1 MAVIDDTA
9 IGIADVYARSLF
21 DLAAAGNAVDGV
33 AGEFGELIE
42 LIDAQPDVAT
52 FMTSEAIDVDRRA
65 ETLEK
70 LFRGQLGD
78 LLLNTLLVINGKG
91 RLSLI
96 REIHSAFARLREEQ
110 QNRVDA
116 TVTTATALNDEQRQ
130 RVIDSIG
137 ERTGK
142 QVTLH
147 EQVDAEILGGLVVQV
162 GDERLDGSVASRLGR
177 IERSLHE
184 RASQELLALR
194 ESAVEGA

>member
-21 DLAAAGNAVDGV
+21 ELAAADNAVDGV
-33 AGEFGELIE
+33 AGEFGDLIE
-42 LIDAQPDVAT
+42 LIDAQSDVAT
-52 FMTSEAIDVDRRA
+52 FMTSGAIDVERRA

-78 LLLNTLLVINGKG
+78 LLLNTLLVINRKG

-96 REIHSAFARLREEQ
+96 REIHTAFVRLREVQ

-130 RVIDSIG
+130 RVIDGIG
-137 ERTGK
+137 KRTGK

-147 EQVDAEILGGLVVQV
+147 EQVDPEILGGLIVQV
-162 GDERLDGSVASRLGR
+162 GDERLDGSVACQLGR
-177 IERSLHE
+177 IEKLLHE
-184 RASQELLALR
+184 RASQELLTLR
-194 ESAVEGA
+194 ELAVEGT

>member
-21 DLAAAGNAVDGV
+21 ELATADNAVDGV
-33 AGEFGELIE
+33 AGEFGDLIE
-42 LIDAQPDVAT
+42 LIRARSDVAT
-52 FMTSEAIDVDRRA
+52 FMTNEAIDVERRA

-70 LFRGQLGD
+70 LFRGQLSD
-78 LLLNTLLVINGKG
+78 LLLNTLLVVNGKG

-96 REIHSAFARLREEQ
+96 REIHAAFVRLREEQ

-116 TVTTATALNDEQRQ
+116 TVTTAMTLNDEQRR

-137 ERTGK
+137 QRTGK

-147 EQVDAEILGGLVVQV
+147 EQVDPEILGGLIVQV
-162 GDERLDGSVASRLGR
+162 GDERLDGSVARQLSR
-177 IERSLHE
+177 IEQSLHE

-194 ESAVEGA
+194 ESAVEGT

>member
-33 AGEFGELIE
+33 AGEFGDLIE

-96 REIHSAFARLREEQ
+96 REIHAAFVRLREEQ

-137 ERTGK
+137 QRTGK
-142 QVTLH
+142 QVTLY
-147 EQVDAEILGGLVVQV
+147 EQVDPEILGGLVVQV
-162 GDERLDGSVASRLGR
+162 GDERLDGSVASQLGR
-177 IERSLHE
+177 IEQLLHE
-184 RASQELLALR
+184 RAGQELPALR

>member
-21 DLAAAGNAVDGV
+21 ELATADNAVDGV
-33 AGEFGELIE
+33 AGEFGDLIE
-42 LIDAQPDVAT
+42 LIRARSDVAT
-52 FMTSEAIDVDRRA
+52 FMTNEAIDVERRA

-70 LFRGQLGD
+70 LFRGQLSD
-78 LLLNTLLVINGKG
+78 LLLNTLLVVNGKG

-96 REIHSAFARLREEQ
+96 REIHAAFVRLREEQ

-116 TVTTATALNDEQRQ
+116 TVTTAMTLNDEQRR
-130 RVIDSIG
+130 RVIDRIG
-137 ERTGK
+137 QRTGK

-147 EQVDAEILGGLVVQV
+147 EQVDPEILGGLIVQV
-162 GDERLDGSVASRLGR
+162 GDERLDGSVARQLSR
-177 IERSLHE
+177 IEQSLHE

-194 ESAVEGA
+194 ESAVEGT

>member
-21 DLAAAGNAVDGV
+21 ELAAADNAVDAV
-33 AGEFGELIE
+33 AGEFGDLIE
-42 LIDAQPDVAT
+42 LIDAQSDVAT
-52 FMTSEAIDVDRRA
+52 FMTSGAIDVERRA

-78 LLLNTLLVINGKG
+78 LLLNTLLVINRKG

-96 REIHSAFARLREEQ
+96 REIHTAFVRLREVQ

-130 RVIDSIG
+130 RVIDGIG
-137 ERTGK
+137 KRTGK

-147 EQVDAEILGGLVVQV
+147 EQVDPEILGGLIVQV
-162 GDERLDGSVASRLGR
+162 GDERLDGSVACQLGR
-177 IERSLHE
+177 IEKLLHE
-184 RASQELLALR
+184 RASQELLTLR
-194 ESAVEGA
+194 ELAVEGT

>member
-33 AGEFGELIE
+33 AGEFGDLIE

-52 FMTSEAIDVDRRA
+52 YMTSEAIDVERRTQ
-65 ETLEK
+65 TLEK
-70 LFRGQLGD
+70 LFRGQISD
-78 LLLNTLLVINGKG
+78 LLLNALLVINGKG

-96 REIHSAFARLREEQ
+96 REIHTAFARLREEQ
-110 QNRVDA
+110 QQRVNA
-116 TVTTATALNDEQRQ
+116 TVTTATPMSDAQRK
-130 RVIDSIG
+130 RVTERIA

-142 QVTLH
+142 QVTLY
-147 EQVDAEILGGLVVQV
+147 ERVVPEILGGLIVRV

-177 IERSLHE
+177 IEQSLHE

-194 ESAVEGA
+194 ESAVEGV

>member
-21 DLAAAGNAVDGV
+21 DLAAAGDAVDGV
-33 AGEFGELIE
+33 AGEFGDLIE

-52 FMTSEAIDVDRRA
+52 FMTSEAIDVERRA

-96 REIHSAFARLREEQ
+96 REIHTAFARLREEQ

-137 ERTGK
+137 QRTGK

-147 EQVDAEILGGLVVQV
+147 EQVDPEILGGLVVQV

-177 IERSLHE
+177 IERSLYE

-194 ESAVEGA
+194 ESAVEES

>member
-21 DLAAAGNAVDGV
+21 ELATADNAVDGV
-33 AGEFGELIE
+33 AGEFGDLIE
-42 LIDAQPDVAT
+42 LIRARSDVAT
-52 FMTSEAIDVDRRA
+52 FMTNEAIDVERRA

-70 LFRGQLGD
+70 LFRGQLSD
-78 LLLNTLLVINGKG
+78 LLLNTLLVVNGKG

-96 REIHSAFARLREEQ
+96 REIHAAFVRLREEQ

-116 TVTTATALNDEQRQ
+116 TVTTAMTLNDEQRR

-137 ERTGK
+137 QRTGK

-147 EQVDAEILGGLVVQV
+147 EQVDPEILGGLIVQV
-162 GDERLDGSVASRLGR
+162 GDERLDGSVACQLGR
-177 IERSLHE
+177 IEQSLHE

-194 ESAVEGA
+194 ESAVEGT